1 MSGSTSVRPPK
12 RLRPLVAAAST
23 ALLTAAMLTA
33 AGGTADA
40 VDAAE
45 LVQNGGF
52 ESGLTGWTCGAGSGS
67 TVSTPVHAGTSA
79 LKATPAGS
87 DNARCAQTVTV
98 QPSSDYVI
106 SGWVRGSY
114 VYLGATGT
122 GTTDPSTWTGSAPDW
137 TRLTTTFRTGANTTS
152 VTLYTHGWYGTGAYY
167 ADDLSLTG
175 PGGGTQIPAVPTG
188 LAAGAPTSS
197 SVPLS
202 WTAVP
207 GATGYNVYQN
217 GTKVQSVTGTS
228 ANVTGLTANT
238 AYNFQVSASN
248 SAGESARSATV
259 TATTTGG
266 GTQIPATPTGLA
278 AGTPTTTAVP
288 LTWTA
293 VPGAT
298 GYNVYR
304 NGTLAQS
311 ATGPSA
317 TVTGLSPATAYSFQ
331 VSASNSA
338 GESAKSAAVTATTA
352 TDGGGGG
359 QLPAHALVGYLH
371 ASFANGAGYTRM
383 ADVPASWDV
392 INLSFGEPTSVTSGD
407 IRFVRCP
414 VAECPSVESDADFK
428 AAIRAK
434 QAAGKK
440 VLISIG
446 GQNGQVQLSTTA
458 ARDKFV
464 QSVGGIIDE
473 YGLDGLDIDFEGHSL
488 SLNTGDTDF
497 KNPTTPV
504 IVNLISAVKTLKAK
518 YGSRFVLTM
527 APETFFVQMGYQYY
541 GSGQWGGQDPRC
553 GSYLPVIYAL
563 RDDLTLLH
571 VQDYNSGSIMGL
583 DNQYH
588 SMGGADFHIAMTDM
602 LLTGFPVAGNTNNV
616 FPALRPDQVAIGMPA
631 SVQAGNGW
639 VSTTEVNKALDC
651 LTKGSN
657 CGGYTPHGVRPN
669 LRGLMTWSINWDR
682 FNNLEFSRNFDNY
695 FGS

>member
-1 MSGSTSVRPPK
+1 MSGSTSVRPHK
-12 RLRPLVAAAST
+12 RLRPLVAAAGT

-33 AGGTADA
+33 AGGTADGA
-40 VDAAE
+40 DAAE
-45 LVQNGGF
+45 LVRNGDF
-52 ESGLTGWTCGAGSGS
+52 ESGLTGWTCSAGSGA
-67 TVSTPVHAGTSA
+67 TVSTPAHAGTSA

-175 PGGGTQIPAVPTG
+175 PGGGTQVPAVPTG
-188 LAAGAPTSS
+188 LTAGTPTTT

-207 GATGYNVYQN
+207 GATGYNVYRN
-217 GTKVQSVTGTS
+217 GTKVQSVSGTG

-238 AYNFQVSASN
+238 AYDFQVSATN
-248 SAGESARSATV
+248 SAGESAKSAPV

-304 NGTLAQS
+304 NGASAQ
-311 ATGPSA
+311 AVTGPSA

-331 VSASNSA
+331 VSATNSA

-352 TDGGGGG
+352 TDGGGG
-359 QLPAHALVGYLH
+359 QLPPHALVGYLH
-371 ASFANGAGYTRM
+371 ASFANGAGYTKM

-414 VAECPSVESDADFK
+414 ATECSGVESDADFK
-428 AAIRAK
+428 TAIRAK

-464 QSVGGIIDE
+464 ESVGRIIDE

-497 KNPTTPV
+497 RNPTTPV

-518 YGSRFVLTM
+518 YGGRFVLTM

-553 GSYLPVIYAL
+553 GAYLPVIHAL

-616 FPALRPDQVAIGMPA
+616 FPALRPEQVAIGMPA

-651 LTKGSN
+651 LTKGTN

-695 FGS
+695 FGG